1 MHILMVGAGNPNSTF
16 IKRQIQSL
24 QVKGIEVSL
33 MPSFSRNQYLNK
45 KLLNMGF
52 TFHISQNIKSAI
64 RQADIIHFQWPG
76 HWMTFGPLAKK
87 YNKPSVL
94 SLRGQ
99 QINIL
104 PYVPGY
110 EKYRM
115 QLQKSLTEC
124 NAYHCV
130 SKAMVEEARLL
141 GLIDENRAFII
152 RPAVD
157 PEFFAPANSELIEY
171 PLKLI
176 MIGALIWR
184 KGYDYALLGVKQ
196 AKEQGLNISLTIIGD
211 GEDRK
216 RIEYMIREL
225 DLENEVQLLGRK
237 KPEEVRD
244 LMQASHVLLH
254 TSLSEG
260 IANVI
265 LEAMAC
271 ELAVITT
278 AAGGIDEVITDGEN
292 GLLIPVRDPSAV
304 ASRIAQ
310 VSANLPL
317 RTKLGKK
324 ARKDV
329 LEKHT
334 LEQQAGAFYQM
345 YSQILDQG

>member
-1 MHILMVGAGNPNSTF
+1 V
-16 IKRQIQSL
+16 
-24 QVKGIEVSL
+24 
-33 MPSFSRNQYLNK
+33 NK
-45 KLLNMGF
+45 KLLKMGF
-52 TFHISQNIKSAI
+52 IFHLPPKMKIAI
-64 RQADIIHFQWPG
+64 RQADIIHYQWPG
-76 HWMTFGPLAKK
+76 HWITFGNLAKK

-94 SLRGQ
+94 SLRGS
-99 QINIL
+99 QINIIT
-104 PYVPGY
+104 YVPGQ
-110 EKYRM
+110 EKYRK
-115 QLQKSLTEC
+115 QLTKALTTC
-124 NAYHCV
+124 DAYHCV
-130 SKAMVEEARLL
+130 SQAILEEAKLL
-141 GLIDENRAFII
+141 GLEDEKHAFII

-157 PEFFAPANSELIEY
+157 PEFFTPTNSELSEY

-196 AKEQGLNISLTIIGD
+196 AKDQGLNISLTIIGD

-225 DLENEVQLLGRK
+225 DLENEVRLLGRK

-244 LMQASHVLLH
+244 LLQTSHVLLH

-271 ELAVITT
+271 ELAIITT

-292 GLLIPVRDPSAV
+292 GLLIPIRAPSAV

-310 VSANLPL
+310 VYANLPL

-324 ARKDV
+324 ARNDV
-329 LEKHT
+329 LERHT